1 MTGPRQL
8 GTRSSLWRVV
18 LTTVL
23 SIAVVL
29 VLVATIRPLRLG
41 GGDESFTALFTSA
54 SRIRP
59 GAPVMIGGVRV
70 GRVQDVSLDRDATA
84 RVSFQVDDDVPVTVR
99 TRAAIRYLDLVG
111 GRYLALT
118 DPAADARADAAPAA
132 AQKPGQAIPTSRT
145 EPALDLNALLN
156 GFKPLFSALNPKD
169 VNALAQDII
178 RTFQG
183 EGMTVRELI
192 ARTGSLT
199 SGLAERDQLIGSLI
213 DNLGTTVSTVA
224 KRHDQLEQLIDDV
237 ASFSV
242 GLASDRRSIGAA
254 LQHLEVM
261 TALSADLLH
270 EARPSLREDIAQLR
284 LVARLLGT
292 GKGRGE
298 VEHALDHLPRKLE
311 RLARTA
317 SYGSW
322 FNYYVCSVKFRLDSG
337 TPVAPEVRELLNRIT
352 LNDSAKRCDP

>member
-1 MTGPRQL
+1 MSATGPGARGSAL
-8 GTRSSLWRVV
+8 RVV
-18 LTTVL
+18 AMTAL
-23 SIAVVL
+23 SIAVVV

-41 GGDESFTALFTSA
+41 GGDETYTALFTSA

-59 GAPVMIGGVRV
+59 GAPVMVGGVRV
-70 GRVQDVSLDRDATA
+70 GRVSEVSLDSDATA
-84 RVSFQVDDDVPVTVR
+84 RVAFEVDDDVPVTTR
-99 TRAAIRYLDLVG
+99 TRAAVRYLDLVG

-118 DPAADARADAAPAA
+118 DPAENGATPSPA
-132 AQKPGQAIPTSRT
+132 QRPDQVIPTSRT

-156 GFKPLFSALNPKD
+156 GFKPLFSALNPED

-199 SGLAERDQLIGSLI
+199 SGLAQRDQLIGSLI
-213 DNLGTTVSTVA
+213 DNLGTTVTTVA
-224 KRHDQLEQLIDDV
+224 RRHDQLEQLIGDV
-237 ASFSV
+237 STFAV
-242 GLASDRRSIGAA
+242 GLAADRRSIGAA
-254 LQHLEVM
+254 LRHLEVM
-261 TALSADLLH
+261 TGLSADLLRD
-270 EARPSLREDIAQLR
+270 ARPSLREDIAQLR
-284 LVARLLGT
+284 AIARLLGT

-298 VEHALDHLPRKLE
+298 VEHALDHLPRKLD

-337 TPVAPEVRELLNRIT
+337 TPVEPEVRELLNRIT

>member
-1 MTGPRQL
+1 MSTVGP
-8 GTRSSLWRVV
+8 GTRSSALRVV

-23 SIAVVL
+23 SLVVVV

-41 GGDESFTALFTSA
+41 GGDETFTALFTSA

-70 GRVQDVSLDRDATA
+70 GRVDSVSLDRDALA
-84 RVSFQVDDDVPVTVR
+84 RVSFQVDQDVRVTTR

-118 DPAADARADAAPAA
+118 DPAESGAAPSA
-132 AQKPGQAIPTSRT
+132 AQRPERPIPTSRT

-156 GFKPLFSALNPKD
+156 GFKPLFSALDPQD

-213 DNLGTTVSTVA
+213 DSLGTTVNTVA
-224 KRHDQLEQLIDDV
+224 RRHDQLERLIDDV
-237 ASFSV
+237 AAFAV
-242 GLASDRRSIGAA
+242 GLASDRRTIGAA
-254 LQHLEVM
+254 LRHLEVM
-261 TALSADLLH
+261 TALSSDLLH
-270 EARPSLREDIAQLR
+270 DARPSLKEDIAQLR
-284 LVARLLGT
+284 AVARLLGT
-292 GKGRGE
+292 GTGRGQ

-322 FNYYVCSVKFRLDSG
+322 FNYYVCSVKFRLDAG
-337 TPVAPEVRELLNRIT
+337 TPVAPEVRRLLNNLP

>member
-1 MTGPRQL
+1 MTSVGPA
-8 GTRSSLWRVV
+8 TRGSAVRLVLMTALSVV
-18 LTTVL
+18 
-23 SIAVVL
+23 VVV

-41 GGDESFTALFTSA
+41 GGSETYTALFTSA

-70 GRVQDVSLDRDATA
+70 GRVEDVSLDRDAIA
-84 RVSFQVDDDVPVTVR
+84 RVSFQVDDDVPVTVE

-118 DPAADARADAAPAA
+118 DPAEGGAAPAA
-132 AQKPGQAIPTSRT
+132 AQQPGQVIPTSRT

-156 GFKPLFSALNPKD
+156 GFKPLFSALDPKD

-199 SGLAERDQLIGSLI
+199 TGLAERDQLIGSLI

-224 KRHDQLEQLIDDV
+224 ERHDQLERLSDDV
-237 ASFSV
+237 SSFAV

-261 TALSADLLH
+261 TALSANLLH
-270 EARPSLREDIAQLR
+270 EARPSLQEDIAQLR
-284 LVARLLGT
+284 VVARLLGT
-292 GKGRGE
+292 GKGRGQ

-337 TPVAPEVRELLNRIT
+337 TPVAPQVRELLNRIT

>member
-1 MTGPRQL
+1 MSSARQL
-8 GTRSSLWRVV
+8 GPGARGSAVRVV

-23 SIAVVL
+23 SIVVVV

-41 GGDESFTALFTSA
+41 GGAETFTALFTSA

-59 GAPVMIGGVRV
+59 GARVMVGGVRV
-70 GRVQDVSLDRDATA
+70 GRVEDVSLDRDAIA
-84 RVSFQVDDDVPVTVR
+84 RVSFQVDDDVPVTVE
-99 TRAAIRYLDLVG
+99 TRAAVRYLDLVG

-118 DPAADARADAAPAA
+118 DPAETGAAPGP
-132 AQKPGQAIPTSRT
+132 AQRPEQVIPTSRT

-156 GFKPLFSALNPKD
+156 GFKPLFSALDPDD

-178 RTFQG
+178 STFQG

-199 SGLAERDQLIGSLI
+199 SGLAQRDELIGSLI
-213 DNLGTTVSTVA
+213 DNLGVTVSTVA
-224 KRHDQLEQLIDDV
+224 QRHDQLEQLIDDV
-237 ASFSV
+237 AQFAV
-242 GLASDRRSIGAA
+242 GLAADRRSIGAA
-254 LQHLEVM
+254 LEHLEAM
-261 TALSADLLH
+261 TRLSSDLLH
-270 EARPSLREDIAQLR
+270 DARPSLREDIAQLR
-284 LVARLLGT
+284 AVARLLGT
-292 GKGRGE
+292 GKGRGQ

-322 FNYYVCSVKFRLDSG
+322 FNYYVCSVKFRLDTG
-337 TPVAPEVRELLNRIT
+337 TPVEPEVRELLNRIT

>member
-1 MTGPRQL
+1 MTAVGP
-8 GTRSSLWRVV
+8 GTRGSAVRVV

-41 GGDESFTALFTSA
+41 GGDETYSALFTSA

-59 GAPVMIGGVRV
+59 GDQVMIGGVRV
-70 GRVQDVSLDRDATA
+70 GRVSDVSLQRDALA
-84 RVSFQVDDDVPVTVR
+84 RVSFQVEDTVDVTTQ

-118 DPAADARADAAPAA
+118 DPSENGAAPAPQQRPDA
-132 AQKPGQAIPTSRT
+132 VIPTSRT

-156 GFKPLFSALNPKD
+156 GFKPLFSALNPQD

-213 DNLGTTVSTVA
+213 DSLGTTVNTVA
-224 KRHDQLEQLIDDV
+224 RRHDQLEKLIDDV
-237 ASFSV
+237 AAFAV
-242 GLASDRRSIGAA
+242 GLASDRRSISAA

-261 TALSADLLH
+261 TRLSSDLLRD
-270 EARPSLREDIAQLR
+270 ARPSLQEDIAQLR
-284 LVARLLGT
+284 AVAKLLGT
-292 GKGRGE
+292 GRGRGQ
-298 VEHALDHLPRKLE
+298 VAHALDHLPRKLQ

-322 FNYYVCSVKFRLDSG
+322 FNYYVCSVKFRLDAG
-337 TPVAPEVRELLNRIT
+337 TPVAPEVRRLLNRLT

>member
-1 MTGPRQL
+1 VSSVGP
-8 GTRSSLWRVV
+8 GTRSSAVRVV

-23 SIAVVL
+23 SLATVL

-41 GGDESFTALFTSA
+41 GGDETFTALFTSA

-70 GRVQDVSLDRDATA
+70 GRVDEVSLDRDATA
-84 RVSFQVDDDVPVTVR
+84 RVSFQVDKDVEVTTR
-99 TRAAIRYLDLVG
+99 TQAAIRYLDLVG

-118 DPAADARADAAPAA
+118 DPGDPRAQAQPAGR
-132 AQKPGQAIPTSRT
+132 PIPTTRT

-156 GFKPLFSALNPKD
+156 GFKPLFSALNPAD
-169 VNALAQDII
+169 VNALAGDII

-199 SGLAERDQLIGSLI
+199 SGLADRDRLIGSLI
-213 DNLGTTVSTVA
+213 DSLGTTVSTVA
-224 KRHDQLEQLIDDV
+224 KRHDQLERLIDDV
-237 ASFSV
+237 ASFAV

-261 TALSADLLH
+261 TRLSADLLH
-270 EARPSLREDIAQLR
+270 DARPSLREDIAQLR
-284 LVARLLGT
+284 AVTRLLGT
-292 GKGRGE
+292 GTGRGQ
-298 VEHALDHLPRKLE
+298 VTHALDHLPRKLE

-322 FNYYVCSVKFRLDSG
+322 FNYYVCSVKFRVDTG
-337 TPVAPEVRELLNRIT
+337 TPIAPEVRQLLNRLT

>member
-1 MTGPRQL
+1 VSAVGPGARGSAL
-8 GTRSSLWRVV
+8 RVV
-18 LTTVL
+18 LMTVL
-23 SIAVVL
+23 SLAVVL

-41 GGDESFTALFTSA
+41 GGDQTFTAQFTSA

-70 GRVQDVSLDRDATA
+70 GRVSEVALQRDALA
-84 RVSFQVDDDVPVTVR
+84 RVSFEIDDDVRVTTR

-111 GRYLALT
+111 GRYLALS
-118 DPAADARADAAPAA
+118 DPAETGAAPGP
-132 AQKPGQAIPTSRT
+132 AQRPDRPIPTSRT

-199 SGLAERDQLIGSLI
+199 SGLAQRDELIGSLI
-213 DNLGTTVSTVA
+213 DNLGATVSTVA
-224 KRHDQLEQLIDDV
+224 QRHDQLEQLIDDV
-237 ASFSV
+237 AQFAV
-242 GLASDRRSIGAA
+242 GLAADRRSIGTA

-261 TALSADLLH
+261 TRLSSDLLH
-270 EARPSLREDIAQLR
+270 DARPSLREDIAQLR
-284 LVARLLGT
+284 AVARLLGT
-292 GKGRGE
+292 GKGRGQ
-298 VEHALDHLPRKLE
+298 VEHALGHLPRKLE

-337 TPVAPEVRELLNRIT
+337 TPVEPEVRELLNRIS

>member
-1 MTGPRQL
+1 MTGVGP
-8 GTRSSLWRVV
+8 GTRGSVWRVV
-18 LTTVL
+18 LTTAL

-70 GRVQDVSLDRDATA
+70 GRVQEVSLDRDATA
-84 RVSFQVDDDVPVTVR
+84 RVSFQVDDDVPVTVQ

-118 DPAADARADAAPAA
+118 DPAETGAAPAA
-132 AQKPGQAIPTSRT
+132 AQEPGQVIPTSRT

-237 ASFSV
+237 ASFAV
-242 GLASDRRSIGAA
+242 GLASDRKSIGAA

-270 EARPSLREDIAQLR
+270 EARPALQEDIAQLR

-337 TPVAPEVRELLNRIT
+337 TPVDPRVRELLNRIT

>member
-1 MTGPRQL
+1 VSSVGP
-8 GTRSSLWRVV
+8 GTRASAVRVV
-18 LTTVL
+18 LMTVL
-23 SIAVVL
+23 SLATVL

-41 GGDESFTALFTSA
+41 GGDETFTALFTSA

-59 GAPVMIGGVRV
+59 GAPVMVGGVRV
-70 GRVQDVSLDRDATA
+70 GRVDEVSLDRDATP
-84 RVSFQVDDDVPVTVR
+84 RVSFQVEKDVDVTTR

-118 DPAADARADAAPAA
+118 DPAGDGAAPSA
-132 AQKPGQAIPTSRT
+132 AQDPDHPIPTTRT

-156 GFKPLFSALNPKD
+156 GFKPLFSALDPRD
-169 VNALAQDII
+169 VNALAGDII

-199 SGLAERDQLIGSLI
+199 SGLADRDRLIGSLL
-213 DNLGTTVSTVA
+213 DSLGTTVSTVA
-224 KRHDQLEQLIDDV
+224 RRHDQLEQLIDDV
-237 ASFSV
+237 ASFAV
-242 GLASDRRSIGAA
+242 GLASDRRSISAA

-261 TALSADLLH
+261 TRLSADLLH
-270 EARPSLREDIAQLR
+270 DARPSLKEDIAQLR
-284 LVARLLGT
+284 AVARLLGT
-292 GKGRGE
+292 GTGRGQ
-298 VEHALDHLPRKLE
+298 VAHALDHLPRKLE

-322 FNYYVCSVKFRLDSG
+322 FNYYVCSVKFRVDSG
-337 TPVAPEVRELLNRIT
+337 TPIAPEVRDLLNRLS

>member
-1 MTGPRQL
+1 MTAAGP
-8 GTRSSLWRVV
+8 GTRASAVRVA

-23 SIAVVL
+23 SLVVVI

-41 GGDESFTALFTSA
+41 GGDATYTALFTSA

-70 GRVQDVSLDRDATA
+70 GRVDAVSLDPDATA
-84 RVSFQVDDDVPVTVR
+84 RVSFRVDQDVQVTTR
-99 TRAAIRYLDLVG
+99 TRAAIRFLDLVG
-111 GRYLALT
+111 GRYLALA
-118 DPAADARADAAPAA
+118 DPGDAGV
-132 AQKPGQAIPTSRT
+132 PGQPAERPIPTSRT

-156 GFKPLFSALNPKD
+156 GFKPLFSALDPED

-183 EGMTVRELI
+183 EGMTVRELV

-199 SGLAERDQLIGSLI
+199 SGLAERDRLIGSLI
-213 DNLGTTVSTVA
+213 DSLGTTVDTVA
-224 KRHDQLEQLIDDV
+224 RRHDQLEQLIDDV
-237 ASFSV
+237 SAFAV
-242 GLASDRRSIGAA
+242 GLASDRRTIGAA
-254 LQHLEVM
+254 LRHLEVM
-261 TALSADLLH
+261 TALSSDLLH
-270 EARPSLREDIAQLR
+270 DARPSLEEDIAQLR
-284 LVARLLGT
+284 AVAHLLGT
-292 GKGRGE
+292 GKGRGQ

-322 FNYYVCSVKFRLDSG
+322 FNYYVCSVEFRLDTGS
-337 TPVAPEVRELLNRIT
+337 PVAPEVRRLLNNLT
-352 LNDSAKRCDP
+352 LDDSAKRCDP

>member
-1 MTGPRQL
+1 MTAVGP
-8 GTRSSLWRVV
+8 GTRGSMVRVV
-18 LTTVL
+18 LMTVL
-23 SIAVVL
+23 SLATVL
-29 VLVATIRPLRLG
+29 VLVATIRPLRIG
-41 GGDESFTALFTSA
+41 GGDATFTALFTSA

-70 GRVQDVSLDRDATA
+70 GRVDRVSLDPDATA
-84 RVSFQVDDDVPVTVR
+84 RVAFQVDEDVAVTTR

-118 DPAADARADAAPAA
+118 DPGDAGESAQPADRP
-132 AQKPGQAIPTSRT
+132 IPTTRT

-156 GFKPLFSALNPKD
+156 GFKPLFSALNPRD
-169 VNALAQDII
+169 VNALAGDII

-183 EGMTVRELI
+183 EGMTVRDLI

-199 SGLAERDQLIGSLI
+199 SGLADRDRLIGSLI
-213 DNLGTTVSTVA
+213 DSLGTTVSTVA
-224 KRHDQLEQLIDDV
+224 KRHDQLEALIDDV
-237 ASFSV
+237 AAFAV

-254 LQHLEVM
+254 LEHLEVM
-261 TALSADLLH
+261 TRLSEDLLH
-270 EARPSLREDIAQLR
+270 DARPSLKEDIAQLR
-284 LVARLLGT
+284 EVARLLGT
-292 GKGRGE
+292 GKGRGQ
-298 VEHALDHLPRKLE
+298 VTHALDHLPRKLE

-322 FNYYVCSVKFRLDSG
+322 FNYYVCSVKFRVDSG
-337 TPVAPEVRELLNRIT
+337 TPIEPEVRQLLNRLT

>member
-1 MTGPRQL
+1 MTGARQL
-8 GTRSSLWRVV
+8 GPGTRGSLVRVV
-18 LTTVL
+18 LTTAL

-41 GGDESFTALFTSA
+41 GGDETFTALFTSA

-59 GAPVMIGGVRV
+59 GAPVMVGGVRV
-70 GRVQDVSLDRDATA
+70 GRVSDVSLDRDATA
-84 RVSFQVDDDVPVTVR
+84 RVSFEVDDDVPVTTR

-118 DPAADARADAAPAA
+118 DPAETGAAPSAR
-132 AQKPGQAIPTSRT
+132 QRPEQVIPTDRT

-156 GFKPLFSALNPKD
+156 GFKPLFSALNPED
-169 VNALAQDII
+169 VNALAQDIV

-213 DNLGTTVSTVA
+213 ESLGTTVSTVA
-224 KRHDQLEQLIDDV
+224 KRHDQLERLIDDV
-237 ASFSV
+237 SAFAV
-242 GLASDRRSIGAA
+242 GLAADRRSIGAA
-254 LQHLEVM
+254 LEHLEVM
-261 TALSADLLH
+261 TDLSADLLH

-322 FNYYVCSVKFRLDSG
+322 FNYYVCSVKFRLDGG
-337 TPVAPEVRELLNRIT
+337 TPVDPQVRELLNRIT